1 MLRRIR
7 TTLALVVFVLI
18 TLLFLDVT
26 GTLHKYFGWLASIQF
41 WPALLALHVGVLA
54 LLVVLTLVFG
64 RIYCSIICPL
74 GVMQDVVSR
83 LHGIRKKNRF
93 TYSKEKRW
101 LRYTVLAV
109 FIVSALAGVNAV
121 VSLLAPYSSYGRIAG
136 SLMKP
141 VYEAGNNVLAA
152 IAESVNS
159 YAFYSVDVWL
169 KSLPTLIVASVTL
182 VVIAVL
188 AWRGGRTYCN
198 TICPVGTILSFLARF
213 SWFKVRIDGSKC
225 VNCGLCT
232 KNCKAS
238 AIDFKNHKIDYSRC
252 VVCGDC
258 IGKCHKGAISLSS
271 RRADKRTSRQV
282 NKQTSGQADKRTSQ
296 NADSANLL
304 VNSSAGVL
312 STNESRRSFLLG
324 VAVAATGA
332 ALAQEKKKVDGGLAA
347 IEDKVAPRRLTPL
360 TPPGSL
366 SAQHFAQHC
375 TACQLCVSTC
385 PNGVLRPSTDLS
397 TFMQPTMSYERGYC
411 RPECTKCGEVCPT
424 GAIKP
429 ITRAIK
435 SATQIGHAVWLK
447 KNCVPL
453 TDGVEC
459 GNCAPLPHGSH
470 HHDTP
475 EPQGRAFAEDTRC
488 QRGPL
493 HRLRS
498 VRELVPRPSVQ
509 RDLRRGSRGSQGGL
523 SENGPLPLPRWG
535 SEGWR
540 FYLQVNPN
548 FRFNKTSVCEKNA
561 KTPCERRLFAL
572 QKASF

>member
-1 MLRRIR
+1 M
-7 TTLALVVFVLI
+7 FVLI

-26 GTLHKYFGWLASIQF
+26 GTLHRYFGWLASIQF
-41 WPALLALHVGVLA
+41 WPALLALHVGVVA

-64 RIYCSIICPL
+64 RIYCSVICPL
-74 GVMQDVVSR
+74 GVMQDVISR
-83 LHGIRKKNRF
+83 LHGMRRKNRF

-101 LRYTVLAV
+101 LRYGVLVV
-109 FIVSALAGVNAV
+109 FVALALAGVNAV
-121 VSLLAPYSSYGRIAG
+121 VSLLAPYSSYGRIAS

-152 IAESVNS
+152 IAERFDS
-159 YAFYSVDVWL
+159 YAFYSVDVWM

-198 TICPVGTILSFLARF
+198 TVCPVGTILSFLARF
-213 SWFKVRIDGSKC
+213 SWLKVRIDGSKC

-258 IGKCHKGAISLSS
+258 IDKCNKGAISLSHS
-271 RRADKRTSRQV
+271 LPRQDE
-282 NKQTSGQADKRTSQ
+282 QRQASQ
-296 NADSANLL
+296 
-304 VNSSAGVL
+304 SSPTGGVEGAG
-312 STNESRRSFLLG
+312 RRSFLLG
-324 VAVAATGA
+324 LAVASTAA

-347 IEDKVAPRRLTPL
+347 IEDKIAPKRLTPL

-385 PNGVLRPSTDLS
+385 PNGVLRPSTGLS

-429 ITRAIK
+429 ITRAQK
-435 SATQIGHAVWLK
+435 SATQIGHAVWIK

-459 GNCAPLPHGSH
+459 GNCARHCPTGAITMVPLDPNDEHSLKI
-470 HHDTP
+470 P
-475 EPQGRAFAEDTRC
+475 AVNEARC
-488 QRGPL
+488 IGCGACENLCPARPFSAIYVEGHEV
-493 HRLRS
+493 HRE
-498 VRELVPRPSVQ
+498 V
-509 RDLRRGSRGSQGGL
+509 
-523 SENGPLPLPRWG
+523 
-535 SEGWR
+535 
-540 FYLQVNPN
+540 
-548 FRFNKTSVCEKNA
+548 
-561 KTPCERRLFAL
+561 
-572 QKASF
+572 